1 MAKFNPV
8 KELVIIEV
16 AGVLAGPAVGT
27 FFAEL
32 GAKVIKL
39 ENPDNPDVTRSWKL
53 PSENPESKIS
63 GYFCAVN
70 YNKEYIDCNLNSD
83 EGYNKFIKL
92 IKSADILISNFR
104 NAKKLNLDYQQL
116 QHINP
121 RLIQANITGYG
132 ENNPRGAYDAVL
144 QAESGL
150 MLINGTDESGPIKL
164 PLAFIDILAA
174 HQLKEAIL
182 LALLKRNN
190 TGGGSYVSVSLY
202 EAAVASLTNQATNWL
217 MGKHIPKPTGSLHPN
232 IAPYGETLLCA
243 DNNYIVLAIGND
255 QQFKKLCQALQLS
268 EIAAET
274 KYSTNLARIR
284 NRSELFTIL
293 SAKFR
298 EKPASEWCKLFLKAD
313 IPAGQVMN
321 MQQLFSEEMA
331 QAMILEENI
340 DGTTTQRV
348 KTIAFKTDFLEQE

>member
-1 MAKFNPV
+1 MSKSNPV
-8 KELVIIEV
+8 KELIVIEV
-16 AGVLAGPAVGT
+16 ASVLAGPAVST

-32 GAKVIKL
+32 GARVIKL

-53 PSENPESKIS
+53 PSEDPKSIIS

-70 YNKEYIDCNLNSD
+70 YNKQYLDCNLNSD
-83 EGYNKFIKL
+83 EGYNKFIEL

-116 QHINP
+116 QRINP

-150 MLINGTDESGPIKL
+150 MSINGTEESGPIKL

-190 TGGGSYVSVSLY
+190 TGTGSYVAVSLY
-202 EAAVASLTNQATNWL
+202 EAAIASLANQATNWL
-217 MGKHIPKPTGSLHPN
+217 MGGKIPKPTGSLHPN
-232 IAPYGETLLCA
+232 IAPYGETLICA

-255 QQFKKLCQALQLS
+255 QQFTKLCKVLQIS
-268 EIAAET
+268 EIASET
-274 KYSTNLARIR
+274 KYSTNLARIK
-284 NRSELFTIL
+284 NRTELFVIL
-293 SAKFR
+293 SSKFR
-298 EKPASEWCKLFLKAD
+298 EKPASEWSMLLLKED
-313 IPAGQVMN
+313 IPAGEIMN
-321 MQQLFSEEMA
+321 MQQLFTEKIA

-340 DGTTTQRV
+340 DGVNTRRV
-348 KTIAFKTDFLEQE
+348 KTVAFKTDFLE

>member
-1 MAKFNPV
+1 MSKSNPV
-8 KELVIIEV
+8 KELIVIEV

-32 GAKVIKL
+32 GARVIKL

-53 PSENPESKIS
+53 PSEDPKSNIS

-70 YNKEYIDCNLNSD
+70 YNKQYLDCNLNSD
-83 EGYNKFIKL
+83 EGYNKFIEL

-116 QHINP
+116 QKFNP

-132 ENNPRGAYDAVL
+132 ENNPRGAYDALL

-150 MLINGTDESGPIKL
+150 MSINGTEESGPIKL

-182 LALLKRNN
+182 LALLKRSN
-190 TGGGSYVSVSLY
+190 TGTGSYVAVSLY
-202 EAAVASLTNQATNWL
+202 EAAIASLANQATNWL
-217 MGKHIPKPTGSLHPN
+217 MGGKIPKPTGSLHPN
-232 IAPYGETLLCA
+232 IAPYGETLICA

-255 QQFKKLCQALQLS
+255 QQFTKLCKVLQIG
-268 EIAAET
+268 EIAAEA
-274 KYSTNLARIR
+274 KYSTNLHRLK
-284 NRSELFTIL
+284 NRTELFVIL
-293 SAKFR
+293 SSKFR
-298 EKPASEWCKLFLKAD
+298 EKPASEWSMLLLKED
-313 IPAGQVMN
+313 IPAGQIMN
-321 MQQLFSEEMA
+321 MQQLFTEKIA

-340 DGTTTQRV
+340 DGVNTRRV
-348 KTIAFKTDFLEQE
+348 KTVAFKTDFLE

>member
-1 MAKFNPV
+1 MSKSNPV
-8 KELVIIEV
+8 KELIVIEV

-53 PSENPESKIS
+53 SSEDPKSNIS

-70 YNKEYIDCNLNSD
+70 YNKQYLDCNLNSD
-83 EGYNKFIKL
+83 EGYNKFIEL

-116 QHINP
+116 QRINP

-150 MLINGTDESGPIKL
+150 MSINGTEESGPIKL

-190 TGGGSYVSVSLY
+190 TGTGSYVAVSLY
-202 EAAVASLTNQATNWL
+202 EAAIASLANQATNWL
-217 MGKHIPKPTGSLHPN
+217 MGGKIPKPTGSLHPN
-232 IAPYGETLLCA
+232 IAPYGETLICA

-255 QQFKKLCQALQLS
+255 QQFTKLCKVLQIS
-268 EIAAET
+268 EIASET
-274 KYSTNLARIR
+274 KYSTNLARIK
-284 NRSELFTIL
+284 NRTELFVIL
-293 SAKFR
+293 SSKFR
-298 EKPASEWCKLFLKAD
+298 EKPASEWSMLLLKED
-313 IPAGQVMN
+313 IPAGQIMN
-321 MQQLFSEEMA
+321 MQQLFTEKIA

-340 DGTTTQRV
+340 DGVNTRRV
-348 KTIAFKTDFLEQE
+348 KTVAFKTDFLE